1 MDIALFQLFQL
12 IRISTDALLSFL
24 LLLLKLSSWHI
35 IIRHSLN
42 FRVPVFSRCSS
53 GKKCSFFL
61 VILFAEP
68 PLLGFSLFKVK
79 ARHLLQ
85 HFPIKYYLWKFP
97 QHHRQFI
104 IIFHPPVS
112 EFQFSSQCN
121 SGNYS

>member
-1 MDIALFQLFQL
+1 MLLYFSCFSSLGLALMHYFHFFFFLNFL
-12 IRISTDALLSFL
+12 PGISF
-24 LLLLKLSSWHI
+24 
-35 IIRHSLN
+35 IIRHPLI

-53 GKKCSFFL
+53 GKKKCSFFL
-61 VILFAEP
+61 VILFTEP

-112 EFQFSSQCN
+112 EFQFSSQCHRD
-121 SGNYS
+121 NYS